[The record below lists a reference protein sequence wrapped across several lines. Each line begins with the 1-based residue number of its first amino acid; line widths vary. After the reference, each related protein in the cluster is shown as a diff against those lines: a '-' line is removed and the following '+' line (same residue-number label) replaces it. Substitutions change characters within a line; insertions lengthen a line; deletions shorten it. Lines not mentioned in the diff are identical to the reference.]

1 MTLTAPCRKMS
12 FRESNK
18 SSKARQFGSSM
29 RALPS
34 ALRPLGALFSS
45 PLMRAKLFS
54 WHAPRRCKEQG
65 RATSAVR
72 LPPPHQ
78 QRGCDPR

>member
-1 MTLTAPCRKMS
+1 MTPTAPQ
-12 FRESNK
+12 
-18 SSKARQFGSSM
+18 KANELGAAVRQFPC
-29 RALPS
+29 APTV

-54 WHAPRRCKEQG
+54 WHAPRRCEEQG

>member
-1 MTLTAPCRKMS
+1 MTPTAPYSCKS
-12 FRESNK
+12 CQSERESKQNR
-18 SSKARQFGSSM
+18 ARRGSSM
-29 RALPS
+29 RAIRI
-34 ALRPLGALFSS
+34 RPLGTLFSS
-45 PLMRAKLFS
+45 SLMRAKLFS
-54 WHAPRRCKEQG
+54 WHAPRRCEEQG